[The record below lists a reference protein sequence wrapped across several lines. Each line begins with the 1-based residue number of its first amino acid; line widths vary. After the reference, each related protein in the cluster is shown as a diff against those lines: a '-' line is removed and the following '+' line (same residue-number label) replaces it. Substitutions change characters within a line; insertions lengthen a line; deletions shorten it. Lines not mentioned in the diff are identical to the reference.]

1 VDQTVVELLLLLRMS
16 MHQLEAQ
23 GADQTVGQVLLLPR
37 GFEELRSPGAY
48 KNEVRERVLER
59 SVHGCLVYL
68 YPDLRSGPNQAAR
81 ALGPTA
87 NLKTYH
93 TLK

>member
-1 VDQTVVELLLLLRMS
+1 MDQTVGELLLLLRVS
-16 MHQLEAQ
+16 KHHSGAQ
-23 GADQTVGQVLLLPR
+23 MADQTVGQVLLLPR

-68 YPDLRSGPNQAAR
+68 YPDLRPGPNQAA
-81 ALGPTA
+81 LGSTA

>member
-1 VDQTVVELLLLLRMS
+1 MDQTVGELLLLLRVS
-16 MHQLEAQ
+16 MLQSGAQ
-23 GADQTVGQVLLLPR
+23 GADQT
-37 GFEELRSPGAY
+37 ELRSPGAY
-48 KNEVRERVLER
+48 KSEVREGVLER

-68 YPDLRSGPNQAAR
+68 YPDRRPGPNQAAR
-81 ALGPTA
+81 ALGSTA